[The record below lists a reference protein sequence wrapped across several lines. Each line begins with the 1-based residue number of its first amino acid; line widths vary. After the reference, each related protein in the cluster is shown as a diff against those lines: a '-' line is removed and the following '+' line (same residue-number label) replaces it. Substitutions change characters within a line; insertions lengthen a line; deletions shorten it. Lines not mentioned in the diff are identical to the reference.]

1 MQITAAQVKELRELT
16 GAGIMECK
24 KALQDANG
32 DKEKAV
38 ELLRKR
44 GLAKASRKKGR
55 TANEGI
61 VYSYIHAG
69 GKLGAMLELNC
80 ETDFVARTDEFQA
93 LAKEIA
99 MQIAA
104 SAPLYVS
111 REDVPEDVLAKERE
125 IYAEE
130 ARASGKP
137 ENVID
142 RIVKGKLEK
151 FFEEFCLLDQP
162 YIRDPEKKVRELID
176 EAIAKLG
183 ENIVVRRF
191 SRFKLGES
199 D

>member
-1 MQITAAQVKELRELT
+1 MQITVAQVKELRELT

-80 ETDFVARTDEFQA
+80 ETDFVARTDEFQM

-111 REDVPEDVLAKERE
+111 REDVPEDVLVKERE

-162 YIRDPEKKVRELID
+162 YIRDPEKKVHELID
-176 EAIAKLG
+176 GAIAKLG

>member
-24 KALQDANG
+24 KALQDADG
-32 DKEKAV
+32 DKEKAI

-44 GLAKASRKKGR
+44 GLAKASKKKGR

-111 REDVPEDVLAKERE
+111 REDVPEDVLAKEKE

-137 ENVID
+137 EKVID
-142 RIVKGKLEK
+142 KIVEGKLEK

-162 YIRDPEKKVRELID
+162 YIRDPDKKVHELID